1 MVWMACTS
9 HHFVLTHTQAHAL
22 WLCPSPHHHSI
33 VCVLAITCHVCLV
46 NHTTQSHALVFSL
59 SSPVCAIH
67 AFPIHRVCA
76 CACGGLVVGVCWCG
90 HLCEWLS
97 GGWLCWLHHTVCR
110 VCLHTLTR
118 VCLHSLTGGG
128 WVVDG
133 GPGGGL
139 AGRTVGGV
147 DTCGQGGWHSGTV
160 SLTPLCLS
168 TPCGP
173 SPNSSFLSLLCVCVA
188 EWVCV
193 WTWPLAWVARGLG
206 AQAMVA

>member
-1 MVWMACTS
+1 MACTS

-67 AFPIHRVCA
+67 AFPIHRVCV
-76 CACGGLVVGVCWCG
+76 CVCVCGGLVVGVCWCG

-118 VCLHSLTGGG
+118 LCLHSLTGGG

-173 SPNSSFLSLLCVCVA
+173 SPNSSFLSLLCVC
-188 EWVCV
+188 
-193 WTWPLAWVARGLG
+193 GG
-206 AQAMVA
+206 

>member
-67 AFPIHRVCA
+67 AFPIHRVRVCV
-76 CACGGLVVGVCWCG
+76 CGGLVVGVCWCG

-118 VCLHSLTGGG
+118 LCLHSLTGGG

-173 SPNSSFLSLLCVCVA
+173 SPNSSFLSLLCVC
-188 EWVCV
+188 
-193 WTWPLAWVARGLG
+193 G
-206 AQAMVA
+206 

>member
-1 MVWMACTS
+1 MWFGWHAHPTTLSS
-9 HHFVLTHTQAHAL
+9 HTHRHTHCGFAHR
-22 WLCPSPHHHSI
+22 
-33 VCVLAITCHVCLV
+33 
-46 NHTTQSHALVFSL
+46 HTTTPSCVSLQSRAMCAWSTTPHSPMPW
-59 SSPVCAIH
+59 SSRFLRQCVPSTP
-67 AFPIHRVCA
+67 FPSTVCA
-76 CACGGLVVGVCWCG
+76 CVCVCGGLVVGVCWCG

-118 VCLHSLTGGG
+118 LCLHSLTGGG

-173 SPNSSFLSLLCVCVA
+173 SPNSSFLSLLCV
-188 EWVCV
+188 W
-193 WTWPLAWVARGLG
+193 WLSG
-206 AQAMVA
+206 